1 MNLALIIARA
11 GSVRIVKNKNI
22 KNFYGKPVIAYPIQ
36 TLQKVKYLVKFMYL
50 QIVKK

>member
-11 GSVRIVKNKNI
+11 GSVRIKNKNI